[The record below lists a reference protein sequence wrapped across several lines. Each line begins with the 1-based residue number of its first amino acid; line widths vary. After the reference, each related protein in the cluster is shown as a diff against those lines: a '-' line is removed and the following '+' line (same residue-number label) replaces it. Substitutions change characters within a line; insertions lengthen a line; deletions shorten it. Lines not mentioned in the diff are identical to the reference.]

1 MRGRGKLRVWPV
13 YFDASLSRGEG
24 RRVPRFKAIRDPK
37 AEDIE
42 KAAKKLGLNPI
53 LEPAATYSKH
63 PWRPVGVVLVDKKG
77 SKTRIINDI
86 AEELKR
92 R

>member
-1 MRGRGKLRVWPV
+1 LRGRGKLRVWPV

-24 RRVPRFKAIRDPK
+24 RRVPRSKAIRDPK

-53 LEPAATYSKH
+53 LEPAATYSKQ
-63 PWRPVGVVLVDKKG
+63 PWRPIGVVLVDKKG